1 MNSIVTVVNDTFKVK
16 RGDPKSSQPKEK
28 KMMLTMYGARC
39 ETKLTGANIT
49 KFHIVKLYTFHS
61 IYKAQ
66 IIMSYT
72 WN

>member
-1 MNSIVTVVNDTFKVK
+1 
-16 RGDPKSSQPKEK
+16 
-28 KMMLTMYGARC
+28 MYGARR
-39 ETKLTGANIT
+39 ETRLTGANIT

-61 IYKAQ
+61 IYKVQIIMSYSIYKVQ